1 MAMRPFSHIDIAHTF
16 WQKVVTPGDLV
27 VDATAG
33 NGHDCLF
40 LASLGPTR
48 LIAFDIQQ
56 AALEATK
63 ERLGNFQIN
72 LYNICHSRMQEVV
85 EPVSAKLIAFN
96 LGYLPGGNKALTTM
110 LGTTLIALEASLS
123 CLAPGGMLSITCY
136 PGHPEG
142 EVEEKA
148 IMDWVQK
155 LDYKKW
161 SVTSHTFP
169 NRQKHPHLILI
180 QC

>member
-1 MAMRPFSHIDIAHTF
+1 MRPFSHIDIAHTF
-16 WQKVVTPGDLV
+16 WQKIVKPGDIV

-33 NGHDCLF
+33 NGHDSLF
-40 LASLGPTR
+40 LASLTPGKI
-48 LIAFDIQQ
+48 IAFDIQQ
-56 AALEATK
+56 AALDATK
-63 ERLGNFQIN
+63 ERLGNFPIY
-72 LYNICHSRMQEVV
+72 LYNICHSRMQEIV
-85 EPVSAKLIAFN
+85 EPASATLIAFN

-110 LGTTLIALEASLS
+110 LDTTISALKASLS
-123 CLAPGGMLSITCY
+123 CLKPGGLLSITCY

-142 EVEEKA
+142 QIEEEA
-148 IMDWVQK
+148 IMQWVK
-155 LDYKKW
+155 MLDYKKW